1 VSADGLAAVLDAFAR
16 RDLRAAAACFAADAT
31 YREVR
36 REPIVG
42 RAAIAARFAQFAAGA
57 GGWRFDADDVIRCG
71 DRACVVYRFATRGG
85 DGEPWR
91 ERAGCAVVRWDERGD
106 IAEWREYEA

>member
-1 VSADGLAAVLDAFAR
+1 VSADSLATVLDAFAR

-36 REPIVG
+36 REPLVG
-42 RAAIAARFAQFAAGA
+42 RAAIAAHFAHFAAGA
-57 GGWRFDADDVIRCG
+57 GGWRFAADDVIRSG
-71 DRACVVYRFATRGG
+71 DRACVVYRFATCGG

-91 ERAGCAVVRWDERGD
+91 ERAGCAVVRSDERGD